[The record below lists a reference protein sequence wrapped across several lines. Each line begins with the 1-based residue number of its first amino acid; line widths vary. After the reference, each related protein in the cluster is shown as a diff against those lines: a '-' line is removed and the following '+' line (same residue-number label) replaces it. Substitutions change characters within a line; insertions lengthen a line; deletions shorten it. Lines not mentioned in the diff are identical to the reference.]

1 MAFELTGN
9 TASETIDEAD
19 TLLFDVARILTPT
32 LPLVQRLDHEFYD
45 SPTFSLEEAATLW
58 EEFQTLAASLQAE
71 PDAAHRAWAARPD
84 GFRVQIMSHPPDVS
98 KMVAKIESLARV
110 CRDVVINGG
119 MLKGLSD

>member
-32 LPLVQRLDHEFYD
+32 LPLVQRLDDEFYA

-58 EEFQTLAASLQAE
+58 GEFQTLAASLKAE

-84 GFRVQIMSHPPDVS
+84 GFRLQIMSHPPDVS
-98 KMVAKIESLARV
+98 KMVAKIESLAGV
-110 CRDVVINGG
+110 CHDVVINGG